1 MPSTMPHPVR
11 NSEPTTYYI
20 DCADRSTGK
29 PYTLEIPA
37 MTADEALAM
46 AAAGH
51 LIDPASVRTTR
62 EVWKPKLPD
71 LSPETAPEPGAASLA
86 VLMEIRD
93 ELRTINKGLTPD
105 LRRMITKAVAYG
117 VILAPLIVILIGAIA
132 WIAIL
137 ILASW
142 VPALRGR
149 Y

>member
-1 MPSTMPHPVR
+1 MPHPVR

-20 DCADRSTGK
+20 DCADRTTGK

-46 AAAGH
+46 AGAGH

-71 LSPETAPEPGAASLA
+71 LSPEKAPEPGAASLA

-93 ELRTINKGLTPD
+93 ELRAINKGLTPNPP
-105 LRRMITKAVAYG
+105 RMITKAVAYG
-117 VILAPLIVILIGAIA
+117 IILAPLIMTLICSIA
-132 WIAIL
+132 WIAVVIL
-137 ILASW
+137 SSF

-149 Y
+149 L

>member
-71 LSPETAPEPGAASLA
+71 LSPEKAPEPGAASLA

-93 ELRTINKGLTPD
+93 ELRTINERISSRPHRVISRGVFWGILSLPVLLGLWAAVVYF
-105 LRRMITKAVAYG
+105 IIVAVAS
-117 VILAPLIVILIGAIA
+117 
-132 WIAIL
+132 
-137 ILASW
+137 ASH
-142 VPALRGR
+142 R
-149 Y
+149 